1 MIHGVAPE
9 PSGASEFRLSLLT
22 SPGERRDVEYKAS
35 VPFIRGEE
43 FSLKLLKQIEGM
55 ANGGGGTIVIGFT
68 TDATGLLFPDSSH
81 TDQIAASYEP
91 TELSKQAN
99 SVVAKGQ
106 QVSVT
111 IYQVRH
117 PRTDKCHPLISVGP
131 FDRTPYVNRSQV
143 SATDTGKLVLEEGAV
158 YLRRA
163 GAETSKVVTP
173 GDWEELIT
181 RAVANRRTEFLTE
194 FRALVDTMLPLPL
207 DATRENVSSRR
218 VQQWEAQNRARL
230 FRDEGSD
237 R

>member
-1 MIHGVAPE
+1 M
-9 PSGASEFRLSLLT
+9 
-22 SPGERRDVEYKAS
+22 
-35 VPFIRGEE
+35 
-43 FSLKLLKQIEGM
+43 
-55 ANGGGGTIVIGFT
+55 IGFAPDT
-68 TDATGLLFPDSSH
+68 AGLLSPDPSH
-81 TDQIAASYEP
+81 SDEIAATYEP
-91 TELSKQAN
+91 TELTNQAN

-106 QVSVT
+106 QFRIT

-117 PRTDKCHPLISVGP
+117 PSTDKCHPLISVGS

-158 YLRRA
+158 YLRRS

-207 DATRENVSSRR
+207 DATRENVSSSR

-230 FRDEGSD
+230 F
-237 R
+237 